1 MEPQKDNSCILGLP
15 LACLRT
21 INIYIY
27 ISILRHSESKTQVRF
42 LKLDS
47 GLPSYIGH
55 GLFQLMPKL
64 VVNFTHLTMTRV
76 DTKERSSW
84 QLGNPNSNSSLNLVI
99 NPLKPAKTSEKSMFF
114 LATSSDFFAT
124 ACCFCSWQKSRVVSH
139 SRSTCVSVNAVV
151 TCKNWPFH
159 PCVSSLSSVNM
170 TWPLVMSFTII
181 KYHQSTSVIFYQHV
195 LRHSPSFTM
204 RNHHH

>member
-1 MEPQKDNSCILGLP
+1 MHYQ
-15 LACLRT
+15 
-21 INIYIY
+21 Y

-84 QLGNPNSNSSLNLVI
+84 QFSTGKPELLSKFGDQSS
-99 NPLKPAKTSEKSMFF
+99 KTG
-114 LATSSDFFAT
+114 
-124 ACCFCSWQKSRVVSH
+124 
-139 SRSTCVSVNAVV
+139 
-151 TCKNWPFH
+151 
-159 PCVSSLSSVNM
+159 
-170 TWPLVMSFTII
+170 
-181 KYHQSTSVIFYQHV
+181 
-195 LRHSPSFTM
+195 
-204 RNHHH
+204 